1 MAVFRRCRLPW
12 LSFRATS
19 ASSFFRFSSASR
31 PPSPISW
38 AFCSTWAIYRWIVS
52 QVRYF
57 LAPPPGG
64 TSVSRIPSWVNCWTR
79 RVVFPSSWAM
89 AVELAHSGTVPVSTA
104 GVVDLFGAVFFVV
117 PATCSTPFSAAGR
130 MAPPVSLSA
139 WWWISFF
146 DLVSSGFFRASPP
159 LGGGCLPIAPA
170 GASMRN
176 VTARFSW
183 IFLEKNAGPSAPRT
197 VAGPRKDPNRGW
209 PCVFGRPGGTMP
221 QAPPGAGCCRAAFA
235 LVL

>member
-117 PATCSTPFSAAGR
+117 PATCSTPLFCAAGSFPAPPSAALRLGPR
-130 MAPPVSLSA
+130 RNA
-139 WWWISFF
+139 
-146 DLVSSGFFRASPP
+146 GFRAAQAVGFAGFAFRLVVDFVFLTSFP
-159 LGGGCLPIAPA
+159 L
-170 GASMRN
+170 N
-176 VTARFSW
+176 F
-183 IFLEKNAGPSAPRT
+183 FGPHP
-197 VAGPRKDPNRGW
+197 
-209 PCVFGRPGGTMP
+209 
-221 QAPPGAGCCRAAFA
+221 
-235 LVL
+235 L